1 MGGLLT
7 LFDPV
12 AVPKHDIKPS
22 SWDSTRVRHL
32 LGDLL
37 ELVVCSVDCGAELCE
52 SHAETC
58 AMCRAR
64 SLPLNFIVVPAR
76 IMPERAHPASAS
88 GHCSRPLFSL
98 SHRAYTFGTVH
109 SSTPTTEE
117 LLNRAKDLIRQNREY
132 LEHFNAVI

>member
-58 AMCRAR
+58 AMCRAVFCPACCR
-64 SLPLNFIVVPAR
+64 SIR
-76 IMPERAHPASAS
+76 
-88 GHCSRPLFSL
+88 
-98 SHRAYTFGTVH
+98 
-109 SSTPTTEE
+109 SSTRKPPQRIANKIGSEKAPSPFSEQENSRRLQSQFCGVANFRRFSAESGAIPPT
-117 LLNRAKDLIRQNREY
+117 A
-132 LEHFNAVI
+132 HA

>member
-37 ELVVCSVDCGAELCE
+37 ELVVCSVLGLRC
-52 SHAETC
+52 
-58 AMCRAR
+58 
-64 SLPLNFIVVPAR
+64 
-76 IMPERAHPASAS
+76 
-88 GHCSRPLFSL
+88 
-98 SHRAYTFGTVH
+98 
-109 SSTPTTEE
+109 
-117 LLNRAKDLIRQNREY
+117 
-132 LEHFNAVI
+132 